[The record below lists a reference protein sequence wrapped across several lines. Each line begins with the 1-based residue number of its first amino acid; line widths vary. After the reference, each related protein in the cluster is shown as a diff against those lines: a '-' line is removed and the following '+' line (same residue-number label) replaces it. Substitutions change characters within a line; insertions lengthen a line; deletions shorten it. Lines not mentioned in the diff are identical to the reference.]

1 MSRTA
6 DVIAASQP
14 GYDACTQILVHRS
27 GKGRDPMQTL
37 ARYAAALIVVC
48 GVACTSSP
56 SSPSS
61 TAASIGGA
69 VRAVSGGSATS
80 SLAGMRV
87 AVSGTSLATTT
98 SVAGQFNLNDVPPGN
113 VTLLFDRAGLN
124 ALLPLG
130 TVHAGDKVTIVVTIN
145 GSNASLDS
153 RHDERD
159 DEDDEDEDEVEGR
172 ISSLA
177 ESCPNRTF
185 NVGNT
190 AVRTS
195 SSTKYEH
202 VTCDTLA
209 NNMKIEVEG
218 TFANGVLN
226 ATKIEKD

>member
-1 MSRTA
+1 
-6 DVIAASQP
+6 
-14 GYDACTQILVHRS
+14 
-27 GKGRDPMQTL
+27 MQTV

-56 SSPSS
+56 SGPSS

-80 SLAGMRV
+80 SLAGMKV

-98 SVAGQFNLNDVPPGN
+98 SVAGQFQLNDVPPGN
-113 VTLLFDRAGLN
+113 VTLLFDRADLN

-153 RHDERD
+153 RNDERD
-159 DEDDEDEDEVEGR
+159 DQNDDDDDEDEVEGR
-172 ISSLA
+172 ISALSD
-177 ESCPNRTF
+177 SCPNRTF

-195 SSTKYEH
+195 STTTYEH
-202 VTCDTLA
+202 VTCNTLA
-209 NNMKIEVEG
+209 NNMKVEVEG

-226 ATKIEKD
+226 ATKIEKG

>member
-1 MSRTA
+1 
-6 DVIAASQP
+6 
-14 GYDACTQILVHRS
+14 
-27 GKGRDPMQTL
+27 MQTV

-48 GVACTSSP
+48 GVACTGTP

-80 SLAGMRV
+80 SLAGLRV

-98 SVAGQFNLNDVPPGN
+98 SVNGQFNLNDVPPGN

-130 TVHAGDKVTIVVTIN
+130 TVRAGDRVTIVVTIN
-145 GSNASLDS
+145 GSNASIDS
-153 RHDERD
+153 RSDEREDENDDDDDD
-159 DEDDEDEDEVEGR
+159 DEIEGR
-172 ISSLA
+172 ISALSD
-177 ESCPNRTF
+177 SCPNRTF

-195 SSTKYEH
+195 GSTTYEH
-202 VTCDTLA
+202 VTCNTLA
-209 NNMKIEVEG
+209 NNMKIEAEG

>member
-1 MSRTA
+1 MTLA
-6 DVIAASQP
+6 P
-14 GYDACTQILVHRS
+14 GSPFIDQ
-27 GKGRDPMQTL
+27 GREGDPMHTV
-37 ARYAAALIVVC
+37 ARYAATLIVVC

-56 SSPSS
+56 SGPSS

-80 SLAGMRV
+80 SLAGMKV

-98 SVAGQFNLNDVPPGN
+98 SVAGQFRLNDVPPGN
-113 VTLLFDRAGLN
+113 VTLLFDRAGMN

-159 DEDDEDEDEVEGR
+159 DENDDDDDEDEDEVEGR

-218 TFANGVLN
+218 TFASGVLN